1 MFISIVVYS
10 VVKRTECFLMT
21 MNSTHLENSKN
32 LKSDNQL
39 ILLKAYKR
47 KTARQE
53 KWMFFEK
60 AYDKNKH
67 KKRIES
73 LSDYNDKSDVYID
86 TESDIVKTLSAQEL
100 HKCLLVALDELTD
113 LERLI
118 IDEVFFL
125 LINAPHSKSLET
137 SIIFQDRRILVS
149 SIAHCTNYAYL

>member
-1 MFISIVVYS
+1 
-10 VVKRTECFLMT
+10 

-73 LSDYNDKSDVYID
+73 LSDYNDKSNVYID

-118 IDEVFFL
+118 IDEVFFS
-125 LINAPHSKSLET
+125 PDKRPSLEELGNKHNISRQAYSRKLNRT
-137 SIIFQDRRILVS
+137 LHKLRIR
-149 SIAHCTNYAYL
+149 IGPDITEY

>member
-1 MFISIVVYS
+1 
-10 VVKRTECFLMT
+10 MT

-118 IDEVFFL
+118 IDEVFFS
-125 LINAPHSKSLET
+125 PDKRPSLEELGNKHNISRQAYSRKLNRT
-137 SIIFQDRRILVS
+137 VHKLRIL
-149 SIAHCTNYAYL
+149 IEQDITEY